1 MASINGLLWGKKTTF
16 GGIIQTSLHS
26 LSILVSLMDLRIL
39 LLSTVFFTVWTT
51 SDLHA
56 QYRFGIKAGLQLA
69 NMHYQGTDNPY
80 VYTALQQT
88 ESDPNLSFAVGAIL
102 LYDLKKS
109 LTLSAEIQLGG
120 RGYHLEAQDSSQD
133 FRSFDARF
141 WHLQVPLACN
151 FRWRGFTIGAG
162 PYAALGL
169 GGKVNTVSPDL
180 QNFREKVRF
189 ANDKSGQYRRMD
201 AGLYSQVGYSFRN
214 FRLMLSYQLGLTNAI
229 PAFYSDLSNV
239 SAKQRIMNLSA
250 AYFFGVRE

>member
-1 MASINGLLWGKKTTF
+1 MMN
-16 GGIIQTSLHS
+16 
-26 LSILVSLMDLRIL
+26 LRIL

-51 SDLHA
+51 SDMHA

-69 NMHYQGTDNPY
+69 NMHYKGTNNPY
-80 VYTALQQT
+80 VYTVLQQQK
-88 ESDPNLSFAVGAIL
+88 SIPRLSFAVGAIL

-120 RGYHLEAQDSSQD
+120 RGYRLEPQDPTKD
-133 FRSFDARF
+133 FQSFDA
-141 WHLQVPLACN
+141 WLWYLQVPLACN

-169 GGKVNTVSPDL
+169 GGRVNTVYPNL
-180 QNFREKVRF
+180 QDFRENVRF
-189 ANDKSGQYRRMD
+189 ANDESGQYRRMD

-229 PAFYSDLSNV
+229 PAFYSESDAV

-250 AYFFGVRE
+250 VYFFGVRE

>member
-1 MASINGLLWGKKTTF
+1 MMN
-16 GGIIQTSLHS
+16 
-26 LSILVSLMDLRIL
+26 LRIL
-39 LLSTVFFTVWTT
+39 LLSTIFFTAWTT
-51 SDLHA
+51 SDIHA

-80 VYTALQQT
+80 VYTVLQQT
-88 ESDPNLSFAVGAIL
+88 ESDPHLSFAVGAIL

-120 RGYHLEAQDSSQD
+120 RGYRLEAQDSMQD
-133 FRSFDARF
+133 FQSFDARL
-141 WHLQVPLACN
+141 WYLQVPLACN

-162 PYAALGL
+162 PYAAVGL
-169 GGKVNTVSPDL
+169 GGKVNTEYPNL
-180 QNFREKVRF
+180 QDYRENVRF
-189 ANDKSGQYRRMD
+189 SNDESGHYRRMD

-214 FRLMLSYQLGLTNAI
+214 FRLMFSYQLGLTNAI
-229 PAFYSDLSNV
+229 PAFYSDSDGV